1 MDQSEGS
8 DLINES
14 HKNLTIWYKFLTITC
29 KIKLKLRP
37 YVRDSSCGITKDLSG
52 KQIKK
57 VLKKINLKKLF
68 PTLNSKETIRRIWKG
83 FYEIDKKISKNII
96 DYQTLKTKTENWM
109 KDFLSIY
116 TKDNVTP
123 YMHIFVNHFH
133 EFLRLYGDLS
143 VFSEQGMNLNIKFMK
158 KSLIVKY

>member
-1 MDQSEGS
+1 MKSEE
-8 DLINES
+8 I
-14 HKNLTIWYKFLTITC
+14 I
-29 KIKLKLRP
+29 
-37 YVRDSSCGITKDLSG
+37 
-52 KQIKK
+52 Q
-57 VLKKINLKKLF
+57 
-68 PTLNSKETIRRIWKG
+68 RIWKD

-143 VFSEQGMNLNIKFMK
+143 AFSEQGMNSKINL
-158 KSLIVKY
+158 